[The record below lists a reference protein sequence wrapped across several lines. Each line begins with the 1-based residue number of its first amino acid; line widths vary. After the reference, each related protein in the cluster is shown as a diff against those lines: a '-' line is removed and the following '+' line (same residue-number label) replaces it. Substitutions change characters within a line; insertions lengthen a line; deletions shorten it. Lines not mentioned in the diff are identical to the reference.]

1 MSLLNY
7 LKQNFNHI
15 LIFDYEFQQLPGETP
30 DVVCLTVKDLVTGR
44 TEQQWLVGRG
54 SRSRSQLLTPC
65 LLVTM

>member
-44 TEQQWLVGRG
+44 MSSNG
-54 SRSRSQLLTPC
+54 
-65 LLVTM
+65 